1 MSDCKDLAED
11 VLMGIYEKHF
21 GAKKEIEYLELAIKM
36 EEMRPTDEDGAKLK
50 ELTSKLKEAREAY
63 YATFTPMFEEKKRL
77 RRIVDESP
85 EYLALSQ
92 PCKEAREAYYTVT
105 DKYIEK
111 KEAYDKAI
119 YNHEQRE
126 KIYMESYQS
135 GGDGFSR
142 QMWMYTD
149 KQELNKLSAERDA
162 LAEKKE
168 ATEEALKAYQE
179 SINYHY
185 IASGLLERMNDF
197 E

>member
-1 MSDCKDLAED
+1 
-11 VLMGIYEKHF
+11 MGIYEKHF

-36 EEMRPTDEDGAKLK
+36 EEMRPTDEDGANLKKLTSELK
-50 ELTSKLKEAREAY
+50 EVRKDYR
-63 YATFTPMFEEKKRL
+63 ATITPMIEEKQRL
-77 RRIVDESP
+77 RRIVHASP

-92 PCKEAREAYYTVT
+92 PCKEAREAYYAVT
-105 DKYIEK
+105 DKYNEK

-119 YNHEQRE
+119 YDHEQRE

-135 GGDGFSR
+135 GGDGFSL

-162 LAEKKE
+162 LAKKKE
-168 ATEEALKAYQE
+168 ATEEALNAYRE

-185 IASGLLERMNDF
+185 IGINLIDRMNDVYDDF
-197 E
+197 N